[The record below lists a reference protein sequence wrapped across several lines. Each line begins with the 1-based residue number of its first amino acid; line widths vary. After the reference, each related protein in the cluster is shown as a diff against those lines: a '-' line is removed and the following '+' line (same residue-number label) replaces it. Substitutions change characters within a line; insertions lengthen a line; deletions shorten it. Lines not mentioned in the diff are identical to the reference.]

1 MEATLQVL
9 RTLPEENYQVLRF
22 LVAFLVQV
30 RPGPQLLLFTWRRA
44 GGGAA
49 APAAP
54 GDGKQGLWLP
64 AVAP

>member
-22 LVAFLVQV
+22 LIAFLVQV
-30 RPGPQLLLFTWRRA
+30 RPGPQPLLFTWRSA

-49 APAAP
+49 TAATP
-54 GDGKQGLWLP
+54 RDGKQGLWLP